1 MTSKLVEYT
10 RISPN
15 RNSPRKGVVKKIT
28 IHHMAGN
35 MSLESFGAMVSR
47 ISRGMSSNYAIDSKG
62 RVGLFCPE
70 EDRSWCSSS
79 PENDHQAITIEV
91 ANDSGAPAWTVSAE
105 AYDALIDLCFDICER
120 YKIYPLTYD
129 GTPNGSLTIHK
140 MFAKTECPGP
150 YLMSKLFDICRK
162 VNDRLEK
169 IIHGQPSTIEAG
181 AAIDLSNTPLYVAS
195 TAEKPVKNLTGR
207 YYAWDGEA
215 IAGRI
220 RITNSPDLVGV
231 AGQVTGWID
240 LPKTDTGDVDAPLQI
255 LTIGPVSNGDAMQFW
270 NLAKKLNVEYSSKYD
285 L

>member
-1 MTSKLVEYT
+1 
-10 RISPN
+10 
-15 RNSPRKGVVKKIT
+15 
-28 IHHMAGN
+28 MAGN
-35 MSLESFGAMVSR
+35 MSLESFGSMVAKT
-47 ISRGMSSNYAIDSKG
+47 SRGMSANYAIDSKG

-79 PENDHQAITIEV
+79 PDNDHQAITIEV
-91 ANDSGAPAWTVSAE
+91 ANNSGAPAWTVSAE
-105 AYDALIDLCFDICER
+105 AYDALIDLCVDICER

-129 GTPNGSLTIHK
+129 GTPKGSLTIHR
-140 MFAKTECPGP
+140 MFTNTECPGP
-150 YLMSKLFDICRK
+150 YLMSKLLDICRK
-162 VNDRLEK
+162 VNERVSKTIL
-169 IIHGQPSTIEAG
+169 GLPSTIEAG

-195 TAEKPVKNLTGR
+195 TAEDPVKNLTGR

>member
-1 MTSKLVEYT
+1 
-10 RISPN
+10 
-15 RNSPRKGVVKKIT
+15 
-28 IHHMAGN
+28 MAEN
-35 MSLESFGAMVSR
+35 MSLESFGAMVAKT
-47 ISRGMSSNYAIDSKG
+47 SRGMSANYAIDSKG

-79 PENDHQAITIEV
+79 PDNDHQAITIEV
-91 ANDSGAPAWTVSAE
+91 ANNSGAPAWTVSAE
-105 AYDALIDLCFDICER
+105 AYDALIDLCVDICER

-129 GTPNGSLTIHK
+129 GTPKGSLTIHK

-162 VNDRLEK
+162 VNERVSKTIL
-169 IIHGQPSTIEAG
+169 GLPSTIEAG

-231 AGQVTGWID
+231 AGQVTGWIE
-240 LPKTDTGDVDAPLQI
+240 LPTTDSGKVDAPLQI
-255 LTIGPVSNGDAMQFW
+255 LTIGPVSSGDAMQFW

>member
-10 RISPN
+10 QISPN

-28 IHHMAGN
+28 IHHMADN
-35 MSLESFGAMVSR
+35 MSLESFGAMVSK
-47 ISRGMSSNYAIDSKG
+47 ISRGMSANYAIDSKG

-79 PENDHQAITIEV
+79 PKNDHQAITIEV
-91 ANDSGAPAWTVSAE
+91 ANNSGAPAWTVSPE
-105 AYDALIDLCFDICER
+105 AYDALIDLCVDICER
-120 YKIYPLTYD
+120 YKIYPLAYD
-129 GTPNGSLTIHK
+129 GTPQGSLTIHK
-140 MFAKTECPGP
+140 MFAATECPGP
-150 YLMSKLFDICRK
+150 YLMSKLFDICRR
-162 VNDRLEK
+162 VNERLEK
-169 IIHGQPSTIEAG
+169 IIQGLPSTIEAG

-195 TAEKPVKNLTGR
+195 TAEDPVKNLTGR

-240 LPKTDTGDVDAPLQI
+240 LPTTDTGKVDAPLQI
-255 LTIGPVSNGDAMQFW
+255 LTIGPVSSGDAMQFW
-270 NLAKKLNVEYSSKYD
+270 NLAKKLDVEYSSKYD

>member
-1 MTSKLVEYT
+1 MTSKLVVYT
-10 RISPN
+10 QISPN

-28 IHHMAGN
+28 IHHMADN
-35 MSLESFGAMVSR
+35 MSLESFGAMVSK
-47 ISRGMSSNYAIDSKG
+47 ISRGMSANYAIDSKG

-79 PENDHQAITIEV
+79 PKNDHQAITIEV
-91 ANDSGAPAWTVSAE
+91 ANNSGAPAWTVSPE
-105 AYDALIDLCFDICER
+105 AYDALIDLCVDICER
-120 YKIYPLTYD
+120 YKIYPLAYD
-129 GTPNGSLTIHK
+129 GTPQGSLTIHK
-140 MFAKTECPGP
+140 MFAATECPGP
-150 YLMSKLFDICRK
+150 YLMSKLFDICRR
-162 VNDRLEK
+162 VNERLEK
-169 IIHGQPSTIEAG
+169 IIQGLPSTIEAG

-195 TAEKPVKNLTGR
+195 TAEDPVKNLTGR

-240 LPKTDTGDVDAPLQI
+240 LPTTDTGKVDAPLQI
-255 LTIGPVSNGDAMQFW
+255 LTIGPVSSGDAMQFW
-270 NLAKKLNVEYSSKYD
+270 NLAKKLDVEYSSKYD